1 MRAQLT
7 EQDIRLEV
15 SDDVKQLIAEAG
27 YDSEYGAR
35 PLRRVIQDKLEDRL
49 SEGLLAGEFKPGDV
63 VDVVLGAQQ
72 RIDLVVRQ
80 PEPPDASPELAEPLV
95 A

>member
-1 MRAQLT
+1 VRIQLA

-15 SDDVKQLIAEAG
+15 GDDVKQLIADAG

-63 VDVVLGAQQ
+63 VDVMLDAQQ
-72 RIDLVVRQ
+72 QIGLVVRQ
-80 PEPPDASPELAEPLV
+80 PESPDVSPELAEPLV

>member
-1 MRAQLT
+1 VG
-7 EQDIRLEV
+7 DN
-15 SDDVKQLIAEAG
+15 VKQLIADAG

-63 VDVVLGAQQ
+63 VDVMLDAQQ
-72 RIDLVVRQ
+72 QIGLVVRQ
-80 PEPPDASPELAEPLV
+80 PESPDVSPELAEPLV